1 MDFLNKLGKKASETY
16 QATKEKASTIS
27 EELKLKSKINSLE
40 EKIFEIYAEVG
51 EIVYNE
57 MKDGKD
63 VSKEE
68 IAIKCE
74 DISRK
79 KDEISKLQTELL
91 TVKKIKK
98 CVNCGVELEIESEFC
113 SKCGTKQPVIE
124 KVEIKKEEP
133 TEVKEAEL
141 IEVNNVPQEA
151 ENSSNESSNEGSK
164 ESSDND
170 QDK

>member
-16 QATKEKASTIS
+16 QATKEKATTIS

-40 EKIFEIYAEVG
+40 EKIFQIYAEVG

-57 MKDGKD
+57 IKDGKD

-68 IAIKCE
+68 VAVKCE

-79 KDEISKLQTELL
+79 KDEISKLKSELL

-113 SKCGTKQPVIE
+113 SKCGSKQPKVE

-133 TEVKEAEL
+133 TGAKETEV
-141 IEVNNVPQEA
+141 IEVNNVTPET
-151 ENSSNESSNEGSK
+151 ENITNESSNEDIK